1 MSGRLWVLTR
11 QILAEQRRNVLIW
24 GVALGLLGFM
34 YVALYPSF
42 KDTLNEALK
51 DFPEAYLKIF
61 GINTGISGAAGFL
74 NMEMFNLL
82 SPLALP
88 FFAILMGARAVAGA
102 EERKALD
109 LLLSNPVPRWQL
121 VVSRYLAM
129 AVGLA
134 VILLMLAM
142 LTWAA
147 APIMGVD
154 LSLWAVVQGA
164 ASLWPFCL
172 FFGALA
178 LLCSSVVR
186 RGAAASGIV
195 AGVLIAMYVLN
206 AVGGVVD
213 SVKEV
218 RRVSLFYYYG
228 AAILDGIA
236 WVNFVVILLLS
247 VGLTALAVLAF
258 NRKDIYT

>member
-24 GVALGLLGFM
+24 GVFMGLLGLM

-51 DFPEAYLKIF
+51 DFPEAYLKML
-61 GINTGISGAAGFL
+61 GISAGISGAAGFL

-82 SPLALP
+82 APLALP
-88 FFAILMGARAVAGA
+88 FFTILMGARAVAGT
-102 EERKALD
+102 EERKTLD

-129 AVGLA
+129 ASGLA
-134 VILLMLAM
+134 VVLLMLAV
-142 LTWAA
+142 LTWVA
-147 APIMGVD
+147 APVMGVE
-154 LSLWAVVQGA
+154 LSLWAVVRGA
-164 ASLWPFCL
+164 ANLWPFCL

-178 LLCSSVVR
+178 LLCSSLVR
-186 RGAAASGIV
+186 RGAAASGIA

-206 AVGGVVD
+206 AVASAVD

-218 RRVSLFYYYG
+218 RRASLFYYYG
-228 AAILDGIA
+228 SAILEGID
-236 WVNFVVILLLS
+236 WVNFIVILLLS
-247 VGLTALAVLAF
+247 MGLTALAVLAF
-258 NRKDIYT
+258 NRRDIYT

>member
-1 MSGRLWVLTR
+1 VSGRLWTLTR
-11 QILAEQRRNVLIW
+11 QILAEQRRNVAVW
-24 GVALGLLGFM
+24 GVAMGLLGLM

-51 DFPEAYLKIF
+51 DFPETYLKMF
-61 GINTGISGAAGFL
+61 GISAGISGAAGFL

-82 SPLALP
+82 APLALP
-88 FFAILMGARAVAGA
+88 FFTILIGSRAVAGM
-102 EERKALD
+102 EERKSLD

-121 VVSRYLAM
+121 IVSRYLAM

-134 VILLMLAM
+134 VVLLLLAA

-147 APIMGVD
+147 APVMRVD
-154 LSLWAVVQGA
+154 LSLWAVVRGSA
-164 ASLWPFCL
+164 NLWPFCL

-186 RGAAASGIV
+186 RGAAASGIA
-195 AGVLIAMYVLN
+195 AGVLLAMYVLN
-206 AVGGVVD
+206 AVATVVD
-213 SVKEV
+213 SVKQV
-218 RRVSLFYYYG
+218 RRASLFYYYG
-228 AAILDGIA
+228 AAIVDGID

-247 VGLTALAVLAF
+247 MGLTALAVFAF
-258 NRKDIYT
+258 DRRDIYT